1 MLVESGG
8 LNCLFTKLLSR
19 YKSPQRRQKQTKHVF
34 SLPIKDPTNNYYS
47 MSHFNQ
53 PNLERKNCLWTT
65 KYKKVLEMCIVQDVE
80 TKSVFTFQPKK

>member
-34 SLPIKDPTNNYYS
+34 SLPIKDPTNKYYS

-53 PNLERKNCLWTT
+53 RNLERKNCLWTT